1 MTPRPLKTL
10 CIILRFVL
18 KSSYDY
24 CRLARLAEAFK
35 NHIDLVLCIIGS
47 DLKDINLYV
56 LDPLHW

>member
-24 CRLARLAEAFK
+24 CRFARLTGAFK

-47 DLKDINLYV
+47 DLKDIKLYM
-56 LDPLHW
+56 LDPLHL